1 MVLGVQQD
9 ERERFLGSA
18 KQDLATRISDTEK
31 TLQDSTVEES
41 SQTHVIGGA
50 TTELQ
55 FGVQDG
61 GPLGV
66 AVDNAYE
73 ELLKKS
79 EVSGIDDCPV
89 HCQLE
94 VSEFWC
100 VLSSVVCC
108 SVQLLCYT
116 FLLLV
121 NSSNFVV
128 LCDHGS

>member
-9 ERERFLGSA
+9 EREKFLESA

-61 GPLGV
+61 GPSGV

-79 EVSGIDDCPV
+79 VSGIDDCPV

-100 VLSSVVCC
+100 ILSSVVCC
-108 SVQLLCYT
+108 SCSCCATLFCCL
-116 FLLLV
+116 
-121 NSSNFVV
+121 
-128 LCDHGS
+128 

>member
-9 ERERFLGSA
+9 EREKFLESA

-79 EVSGIDDCPV
+79 EVSGIDDCPI

-100 VLSSVVCC
+100 ICCVLQCAV
-108 SVQLLCYT
+108 
-116 FLLLV
+116 
-121 NSSNFVV
+121 VV
-128 LCDHGS
+128 LHFFVACKFIQFHGSM